1 MNRFILKIILR
12 NSYLRQGIQIGDFY
26 LGKKVFWVKGKQFYR
41 WSREGSFRD
50 IWEMEFKIV
59 VD

>member
-1 MNRFILKIILR
+1 MNRFTLKIILR

-26 LGKKVFWVKGKQFYR
+26 PGKKASWVKGKQSYR

-50 IWEMEFKIV
+50 IWEMESKIA